1 MQELET
7 WSQFAS
13 SIRRYA
19 GTYVPIPFFVVL
31 PMLEFLS
38 SLQGIRCAFA
48 TLLLSVSVLPAV
60 AADTTSRAAI
70 FHTPSTVRKTVSIG
84 GQAITYDVTVG
95 HLPLIRE
102 DGTERAKV
110 FFIAYTRTGVADP
123 TKRPVTFS
131 FNGGPGSSSVWL
143 HLGTLGPRRV
153 AMNDDGSPLP
163 PPYKLVD
170 NDQSWL
176 DLTDLVFI
184 DPVSTGFSR
193 ANDEKE
199 ARTFHGVQQDVESV
213 GDFIH
218 RWTSTNARWASP
230 KFLIGESYGTTR
242 ASALSDHL
250 QGRYGMFLNG
260 VILVSAVLQFQTISF
275 DDGNDLPFALFL
287 PSYTATAWYHK
298 KLSPTLLSMPLEEVV
313 QRARQFTGGP
323 YTLALMLGDGLQGA
337 SRTQAIDSVVH
348 YTGLD
353 RLYVERTNLRPNI
366 HRLTQEL
373 LRTEGKVVGR
383 FDSRYTGIMTDP
395 LSEWQERDPSYAP
408 AVQGAY
414 STCINDY
421 LRREL
426 GVTTALP
433 YEVLTGKV
441 RPWDFSGATNE
452 YLSVAPALRSAMAS
466 NPDLR
471 VWVLN
476 GYYDLA
482 TPFHAAEY
490 TISHMGLPA
499 ALRPNVSMTYYNAGH
514 MMYLLKSELVRMKDD
529 AKRFFR

>member
-1 MQELET
+1 MLRFQHFL
-7 WSQFAS
+7 
-13 SIRRYA
+13 
-19 GTYVPIPFFVVL
+19 VPVVACVL
-31 PMLEFLS
+31 LAVDSP
-38 SLQGIRCAFA
+38 A
-48 TLLLSVSVLPAV
+48 TVRATV
-60 AADTTSRAAI
+60 ADSTTKAII
-70 FHTPSTVRKTVSIG
+70 FHTPTTTRKTVVVG
-84 GQAITYDVTVG
+84 GQSISYDVTVG
-95 HLPLIRE
+95 HLPLVRE

-110 FFIAYTRTGVADP
+110 FFIAYTRSGVTDP
-123 TKRPVTFS
+123 SKRPVTFS

-163 PPYKLVD
+163 PPYKLID

-193 ANDEKE
+193 ASDEKE
-199 ARTFHGVQQDVESV
+199 ARSFHGVQQDVESV

-218 RWTSTNARWASP
+218 RWTSTNGRWASP
-230 KFLIGESYGTTR
+230 KYLIGESYGTTR
-242 ASALSDHL
+242 AAALSDHL

-275 DDGNDLPFALFL
+275 NDGNDLPYALFL
-287 PSYTATAWYHK
+287 PAYTATAWYHK
-298 KLSPTLLSMPLEEVV
+298 KLSPALLSMPLEEVV
-313 QRARQFTGGP
+313 QRARQYADGP
-323 YTLALMLGDGLQGA
+323 YTLALMQGDGLQGA
-337 SRTQAIDSVVH
+337 PRAQAVDSIAH

-353 RLYVERTNLRPNI
+353 RVYIERSNLRPNI

-373 LRTEGKVVGR
+373 LRGEGKVVGR

-395 LSEWQERDPSYAP
+395 LREWQERDPSYAP

-441 RPWDFSGATNE
+441 RPWDFSTATNE
-452 YLSVAPALRSAMAS
+452 YLSVAPSLRNAMAS

-499 ALRPNVSMTYYNAGH
+499 ALRSNVSMTYYNAGH

-529 AKRFFR
+529 AKRFYR